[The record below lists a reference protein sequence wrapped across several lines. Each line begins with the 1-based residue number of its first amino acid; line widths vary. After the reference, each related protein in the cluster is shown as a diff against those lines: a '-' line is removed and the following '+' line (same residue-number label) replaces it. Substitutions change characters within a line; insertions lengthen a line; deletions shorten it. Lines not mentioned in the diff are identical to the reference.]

1 MDFKVLGVYR
11 SILMKKWIYH
21 VKISKMLNF
30 NPKKST
36 VKILKAIFYNLEEK
50 FEDNYVVYII

>member
-1 MDFKVLGVYR
+1 
-11 SILMKKWIYH
+11 
-21 VKISKMLNF
+21 MLNF